1 VRKGTD
7 YVIVSTKDT
16 DQLIPARLQSDL
28 MDFNTYG
35 LDQNGLFDNSKQ
47 KGVTYNYG
55 LILNFQQIDISPEQI
70 KEKEFIK
77 EKQIKD
83 GFKSRQ

>member
-1 VRKGTD
+1 
-7 YVIVSTKDT
+7 
-16 DQLIPARLQSDL
+16 

-35 LDQNGLFDNSKQ
+35 LEKWTVFDNSKK

-77 EKQIKD
+77 ENNSKMV
-83 GFKSRQ
+83 

>member
-1 VRKGTD
+1 
-7 YVIVSTKDT
+7 
-16 DQLIPARLQSDL
+16 LIPARLQSDL

-35 LDQNGLFDNSKQ
+35 LDQNGLFLITASK
-47 KGVTYNYG
+47 KSVTYYG

-77 EKQIKD
+77 EKN
-83 GFKSRQ
+83 KSRWFKTL